1 MRILVQS
8 FVGLLLSA
16 AALSSWADQ
25 VVEKPVAA
33 DTPEKFVE
41 VVDHIKKEMAPDGRY
56 EFIRP
61 DDKAKVEADF
71 DAMKALLQ
79 KAGSVE
85 TMSQQDKVHLFNLQE
100 NANGILTH
108 SDSNRLVCEHTAPVG
123 TSIPRTTCR
132 TVGEL
137 ERSHK
142 ATKRQ
147 LDYEALYGSVCR
159 DARGCRSN

>member
-1 MRILVQS
+1 
-8 FVGLLLSA
+8 
-16 AALSSWADQ
+16 
-25 VVEKPVAA
+25 
-33 DTPEKFVE
+33 
-41 VVDHIKKEMAPDGRY
+41 MAPDGRY

-108 SDSNRLVCEHTAPVG
+108 SDSNRLVCEHTAPWARRFREPRAGRWANWNAATRPPSGNWTTRRCMVPYVG
-123 TSIPRTTCR
+123 MREGAAAIEICR
-132 TVGEL
+132 RVLNPASSTK
-137 ERSHK
+137 SHVH
-142 ATKRQ
+142 AF
-147 LDYEALYGSVCR
+147 
-159 DARGCRSN
+159 